1 MPGHQV
7 PLTSYRV
14 PLKSQGEYCML
25 LQIRQVN
32 LVSHSR
38 IEIRVAKDLGNLR
51 RPLFF
56 SKGE

>member
-1 MPGHQV
+1 
-7 PLTSYRV
+7 
-14 PLKSQGEYCML
+14 ML